1 MRFAPS
7 LNSSF
12 NAGRRAPRSNLWT
25 SRLEELLN
33 TELPRRV
40 ESEPPEIED
49 LTPLEAVAS
58 QLDPGEG
65 NLAAGTLP
73 HARER
78 VERARQAAGA
88 ERRKRLTLFEL
99 APLGADESA
108 RLQRQRG
115 HGSAATRVVFRDGV
129 VLSEASLDAVCS
141 WYCPWRAHPPTD
153 PSHRA
158 PQEQKRTLAH
168 ISLPLLYNPYV
179 NGTSAAAPLAPR
191 AAPSRPHLSPTY
203 LRAPILLSFPFLLRL
218 LLRLP
223 IRRVSHSASSATAR
237 CDFNLPVPPQAS
249 RTRRN
254 SISMWARSLR
264 SATASSHRSVAAL
277 SAAWFSASTSTRE
290 DDGVGESSPEIDK
303 DFRMDQG
310 LGEVRLL
317 ALIGQHDAR
326 GEQPLLSMLDYFYYK
341 ATSPHRHRA
350 PP

>member
-1 MRFAPS
+1 MEAAAEVILEFLQSKCLLSAE
-7 LNSSF
+7 
-12 NAGRRAPRSNLWT
+12 RALRTELELVLQREDALLARNLWT

-99 APLGADESA
+99 VPLGADESA

-141 WYCPWRAHPPTD
+141 W
-153 PSHRA
+153 
-158 PQEQKRTLAH
+158 PQPRGLRKCTICTLAKEMGM
-168 ISLPLLYNPYV
+168 SGV
-179 NGTSAAAPLAPR
+179 
-191 AAPSRPHLSPTY
+191 Y
-203 LRAPILLSFPFLLRL
+203 LRAVMVSICCDGCKLLSG
-218 LLRLP
+218 
-223 IRRVSHSASSATAR
+223 
-237 CDFNLPVPPQAS
+237 C
-249 RTRRN
+249 
-254 SISMWARSLR
+254 
-264 SATASSHRSVAAL
+264 
-277 SAAWFSASTSTRE
+277 
-290 DDGVGESSPEIDK
+290 G
-303 DFRMDQG
+303 
-310 LGEVRLL
+310 
-317 ALIGQHDAR
+317 
-326 GEQPLLSMLDYFYYK
+326 K
-341 ATSPHRHRA
+341 AHA
-350 PP
+350 

>member
-1 MRFAPS
+1 MEAAAEVILEFLQSKCLLSAE
-7 LNSSF
+7 
-12 NAGRRAPRSNLWT
+12 RALRTELELVLQREDALLARNLWT

-99 APLGADESA
+99 VPLGADESA

-129 VLSEASLDAVCS
+129 VLSEASLDAVCA

-191 AAPSRPHLSPTY
+191 AAPSRPTSPPD
-203 LRAPILLSFPFLLRL
+203 LPPRSHPPLSFPFLLRL

-237 CDFNLPVPPQAS
+237 V
-249 RTRRN
+249 
-254 SISMWARSLR
+254 
-264 SATASSHRSVAAL
+264 
-277 SAAWFSASTSTRE
+277 
-290 DDGVGESSPEIDK
+290 
-303 DFRMDQG
+303 
-310 LGEVRLL
+310 
-317 ALIGQHDAR
+317 
-326 GEQPLLSMLDYFYYK
+326 
-341 ATSPHRHRA
+341 
-350 PP
+350 